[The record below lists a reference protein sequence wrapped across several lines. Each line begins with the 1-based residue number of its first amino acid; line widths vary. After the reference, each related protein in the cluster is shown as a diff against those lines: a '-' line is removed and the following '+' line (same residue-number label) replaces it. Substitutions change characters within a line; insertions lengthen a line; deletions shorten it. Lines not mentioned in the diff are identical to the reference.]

1 MKEQTPAPTMMIF
14 LNSLASD
21 WQADTVGA
29 GGDTT
34 TGGGGVVS
42 DLHHLRVGPTDDDG
56 EMCDKS
62 ITYSCD
68 AGNGQVRM

>member
-1 MKEQTPAPTMMIF
+1 MSKPCHQQRDDL

-34 TGGGGVVS
+34 TGGGGV
-42 DLHHLRVGPTDDDG
+42 
-56 EMCDKS
+56 
-62 ITYSCD
+62 
-68 AGNGQVRM
+68 